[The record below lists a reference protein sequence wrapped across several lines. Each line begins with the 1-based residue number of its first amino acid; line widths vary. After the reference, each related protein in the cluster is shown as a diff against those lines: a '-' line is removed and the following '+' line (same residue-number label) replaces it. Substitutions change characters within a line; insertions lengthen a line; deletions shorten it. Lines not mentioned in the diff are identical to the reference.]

1 MELIESW
8 GVGNDISDQW
18 WQGNGGGKWI
28 KGKSFPGFAPHNIDF
43 KSLSPDFNL
52 DRQIKCWVNDELM
65 QDSSLNEYIFAPGW
79 LVWHLSQSMMLKLV
93 IHCVT

>member
-28 KGKSFPGFAPHNIDF
+28 KGK
-43 KSLSPDFNL
+43 
-52 DRQIKCWVNDELM
+52 
-65 QDSSLNEYIFAPGW
+65 
-79 LVWHLSQSMMLKLV
+79 
-93 IHCVT
+93 

>member
-28 KGKSFPGFAPHNIDF
+28 KGKSGPGFTPHNIDL
-43 KSLSPDFNL
+43 KSFTPNFNL
-52 DRQIKCWVNDELM
+52 NRQIKCLVNDKLM

-79 LVWHLSQSMMLKLV
+79 LV
-93 IHCVT
+93 